1 MPDLKTF
8 IIEIKKEVFMA
19 EDIKQFNPGDKLTA
33 DDTNANNLLL
43 KQWALDNSASEA
55 YINTKMAQLAS
66 ELGAQIT
73 SINTQISSL
82 NSQISSINNSKI
94 SATQSSK
101 TASKGYVKFSNGMII
116 QWGRE
121 GGMGKDTSKSVYL
134 PTNVSTTN
142 YTVSGSSNYA
152 QSAGDKRSS
161 WFVTGLNKGSFTLNS
176 RFEQSSNNTIYW
188 TAVGF

>member
-1 MPDLKTF
+1 
-8 IIEIKKEVFMA
+8 MA
-19 EDIKQFNPGDKLTA
+19 DDIKQFNPGDKLTA

-55 YINTKMAQLAS
+55 YINTKMAQLSS

-73 SINTQISSL
+73 SINTQISSI
-82 NSQISSINNSKI
+82 NSQISGLNNSKI

-121 GGMGKDTSKSVYL
+121 GSMGNGTSKSVNL
-134 PTNVSTTN
+134 PTNFSTTN
-142 YTVSGSSNYA
+142 YTVGGSSNYV

-161 WFVTGLNKGSFTLNS
+161 WYVTGLNKGSFTLNS

-188 TAVGF
+188 VAIGF